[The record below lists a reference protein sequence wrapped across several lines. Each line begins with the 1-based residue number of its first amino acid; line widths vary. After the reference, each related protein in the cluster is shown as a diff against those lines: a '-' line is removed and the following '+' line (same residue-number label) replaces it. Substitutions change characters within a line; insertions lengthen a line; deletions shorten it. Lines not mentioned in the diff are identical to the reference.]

1 MSASNPAFIWLIISV
16 IAIMAYNL
24 INFES
29 MGLSRAALILIRLI
43 ALVFVLNLLGMT
55 FLIL

>member
-1 MSASNPAFIWLIISV
+1 MSASNPAFAWLIISV
-16 IAIMAYNL
+16 IAIAAYNL

-29 MGLSRAALILIRLI
+29 IGLSKTAMNLIRLI
-43 ALVFVLNLLGMT
+43 AFIFALDLFGMV